1 MSLAFARN
9 APMSVQVFCWAFL
22 VRPPLQDEVPELQAL
37 LATLRKRRRWLAGI
51 YLAFLAV
58 LVLPGVLR
66 ERGADYTIAAVTL
79 PHILLLLMLSLS
91 LNMWAGFRVNLGN
104 FGKVYLQNRRRWS
117 AMISIAVLFAMGFFA
132 GLFGGDVQD
141 RVRVTTRAWL
151 DDTLTPAAVGFLLV
165 VLVLALPELVARMRQ
180 QHHALSLR
188 LAEAQTAQE
197 RLARVT
203 AESELRLLQAQ
214 VEPHFLYNTLANL
227 RFLVQTGSPDALR
240 MTDALIDYL
249 QTSVPDMRAQQVTL
263 GREADHARHYLEIM
277 RMRMGGRLQYAIDV
291 PLALRDFAL
300 PPLVLLTLVENAVK
314 HGIAPLVQGGSIR
327 LSAATQG
334 DDVIVEV
341 ADDGAGIGTLAEGG
355 SIQLGSTDEDSDLV
369 VAIAGDGNEPMPGAP
384 ASAAAR
390 QGTRPP
396 AAPGGT
402 GLRNVAARLVLAYG
416 ERAELLLTN
425 NTPRGT
431 RAALRLPASGMSP
444 DSAAVQI
451 MVLAEE
457 DSQAPTPPA
466 ATAAPDAPARPA
478 TQTS

>member
-1 MSLAFARN
+1 
-9 APMSVQVFCWAFL
+9 
-22 VRPPLQDEVPELQAL
+22 
-37 LATLRKRRRWLAGI
+37 
-51 YLAFLAV
+51 
-58 LVLPGVLR
+58 
-66 ERGADYTIAAVTL
+66 
-79 PHILLLLMLSLS
+79 
-91 LNMWAGFRVNLGN
+91 
-104 FGKVYLQNRRRWS
+104 
-117 AMISIAVLFAMGFFA
+117 
-132 GLFGGDVQD
+132 
-141 RVRVTTRAWL
+141 
-151 DDTLTPAAVGFLLV
+151 
-165 VLVLALPELVARMRQ
+165 
-180 QHHALSLR
+180 
-188 LAEAQTAQE
+188 
-197 RLARVT
+197 
-203 AESELRLLQAQ
+203 
-214 VEPHFLYNTLANL
+214 
-227 RFLVQTGSPDALR
+227 
-240 MTDALIDYL
+240 
-249 QTSVPDMRAQQVTL
+249 MRAQQVTL

-369 VAIAGDGNEPMPGAP
+369 G
-384 ASAAAR
+384 
-390 QGTRPP
+390 
-396 AAPGGT
+396 
-402 GLRNVAARLVLAYG
+402 G